1 MGSERAGQMNAR
13 ALREVAGQGRALTG
27 EERQWC
33 TGELT
38 GVLADHNPL
47 PDPEKAA
54 DSVLAACLLRA
65 WETSIRCDCE

>member
-1 MGSERAGQMNAR
+1 
-13 ALREVAGQGRALTG
+13 
-27 EERQWC
+27 
-33 TGELT
+33 LT
-38 GVLADHNPL
+38 GVLADHNLL